1 MASLIAIFYRFSLRR
16 EPYSIL
22 NEKNRKLQFNFGRYR
37 SRWGCHDGGCHDG
50 GCHEGGC
57 HDGRCHGGDVTM
69 GGATMGMPRWGCHD
83 VPSRI
88 AHFS

>member
-50 GCHEGGC
+50 G
-57 HDGRCHGGDVTM
+57 
-69 GGATMGMPRWGCHD
+69 ATMGDATVGMSRWGVPRWGCHD